1 MRVSGVKL
9 LNLGNTEDILGREI
23 ELGEMR
29 GGWNSIQNSSYI
41 LFICDR
47 NGNYT
52 RCSCEQEI
60 GICAD
65 QCLRNSE
72 SQGE

>member
-29 GGWNSIQNSSYI
+29 GGVEFHSKFVVY
-41 LFICDR
+41 FIHMRQKWKLYEVLMRTGNR
-47 NGNYT
+47 NL
-52 RCSCEQEI
+52 C
-60 GICAD
+60 
-65 QCLRNSE
+65 
-72 SQGE
+72 